1 MIEIHKSI
9 HDNFTVEFKLGYN
22 VESDSNVNTFS
33 VKTWIFMPNS
43 LAINRQTYPSELFY
57 RDLKVNTRL
66 ITPIFWLNE
75 IAQEDSLPIH
85 NLREAMMLLA
95 GSANDYNASSYEY
108 HIKMFL
114 AITRSSVR
122 DTAHQIRKI
131 YDEKDLLT
139 LVSDYVR
146 NIKTILVEYRK
157 LHSIIFTPSISNE
170 LLNIYSFGDEY
181 LSNIVDRY
189 SFIIIKHHNTERSN
203 DKKEIHKLLTDLIC
217 SERNYRVEKNF
228 IVIEKNSSTN
238 NREYVFRMNV
248 LKRFVDSDLFLVANK
263 KQDAVVAQQIY
274 YSIAAGVSMIFAT
287 AVAFSFQQRYGT
299 YTIPVFM
306 ALVISYMLK
315 DRIKDLMR
323 YYFSNKQRTRY
334 FDNKTSISIGE
345 TPLGW
350 SRESFDFIAEDKIDK
365 EVLFVRSRSPLLAAE
380 NKYNK
385 ENIILYRKLVRLN
398 KNVLDDMD
406 TYPTQGVNEIVRFN
420 LAHLMQKMD
429 NPKAIYNIMSND
441 GETEQIAADK
451 IYYINYVFH
460 LQHGRQNQFKRYR
473 IVCCRNGI
481 IDIEEP

>member
-9 HDNFTVEFKLGYN
+9 HDNFTVEFKIGYN
-22 VESDSNVNTFS
+22 VDSDSNINTFS
-33 VKTWIFMPNS
+33 VKSWIFMPNS
-43 LAINRQTYPSELFY
+43 LSINRQTYPSELFY

-66 ITPIFWLNE
+66 ITPTFWLNE
-75 IAQEDSLPIH
+75 IAQDDSLPIH
-85 NLREAMMLLA
+85 NLREAMELLA
-95 GSANDYNASSYEY
+95 GSVNDYNISSYEY
-108 HIKMFL
+108 HVKMFL

-122 DTAHQIRKI
+122 DTAHHIRNI
-131 YDEKDLLT
+131 NDTKDIAM
-139 LVSDYVR
+139 LVNDYVK
-146 NIKTILVEYRK
+146 NIKTILTEYRK
-157 LHSIIFTPSISNE
+157 LHSIIFIPSVSNE
-170 LLNIYSFGDEY
+170 LLNIFYFGDEY
-181 LSNIVDRY
+181 LSNMIDRY
-189 SFIIIKHHNTERSN
+189 SFRIISHHETEQSQ
-203 DKKEIHKLLTDLIC
+203 DKIDIHKQLTALIC
-217 SERNYRVEKNF
+217 SERSYRIEKKY
-228 IVIEKNSSTN
+228 IVIEKNSATN

-274 YSIAAGVSMIFAT
+274 YSIAAGISMIFAT

-306 ALVISYMLK
+306 ALVVSYMLK

-350 SRESFDFIAEDKIDK
+350 SRESFDFIAENKIDK
-365 EVLFVRSRSPLLAAE
+365 EILAVRSRSPLLAAE

-385 ENIILYRKLVRLN
+385 ENIILYRKLVQLN

-406 TYPTQGVNEIVRFN
+406 TYPTEGINEILRFN

-429 NPKAIYNIMSND
+429 NPKAIYNIISNE
-441 GETEQIAADK
+441 GKIEEIAADK

-460 LQHGRQNQFKRYR
+460 FEHNRQSQYKRYR
-473 IVCCRNGI
+473 IVCCRDGI
-481 IDIEEP
+481 IEIEEP